1 MTKAQ
6 LLDLLERSAW
16 TFVQTFLG
24 VILAA
29 GLIDSASLDL
39 DAWKAAAIAAAI
51 AGVKAVIAQQFGNG
65 TAATLP
71 AKDEPTPPAGDAGDG
86 GVGVQDDEA

>member
-6 LLDLLERSAW
+6 WLDLLERSAW

-29 GLIDSASLDL
+29 GLLDSASFDL
-39 DAWKAAAIAAAI
+39 EAWKAAAIAAVI
-51 AGVKAVIAQQFGNG
+51 AGVKAIVAQQFGNG

-71 AKDEPTPPAGDAGDG
+71 AKDEPTPPVVEGGDDYPLPE
-86 GVGVQDDEA
+86 D